1 MDLLENLKMALS
13 NFNFAMIYI
22 IHKMV
27 MLVLLKNNL
36 NYLKDSLSQC
46 FFKKYNKL
54 FFFWKWNFSWQIIME
69 SLSLEGKNVIKDI
82 RNLIRLKKQLNYT
95 AVKDIR
101 NLLRRLKKTPKAI
114 KDGML
119 RVIKNLFE
127 HEEE

>member
-1 MDLLENLKMALS
+1 MEN
-13 NFNFAMIYI
+13 I
-22 IHKMV
+22 
-27 MLVLLKNNL
+27 
-36 NYLKDSLSQC
+36 
-46 FFKKYNKL
+46 
-54 FFFWKWNFSWQIIME
+54 
-69 SLSLEGKNVIKDI
+69 IKDI
-82 RNLIRLKKQLNYT
+82 RNLLRLKKQLNYT